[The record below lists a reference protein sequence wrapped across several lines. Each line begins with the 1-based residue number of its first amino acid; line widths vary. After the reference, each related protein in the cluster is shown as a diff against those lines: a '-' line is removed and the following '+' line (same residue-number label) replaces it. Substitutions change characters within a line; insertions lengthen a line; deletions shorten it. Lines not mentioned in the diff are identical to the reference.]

1 MRILVA
7 QMKKVKEIL
16 KTYRINKTYKRDLEN
31 ELAKELENVDHRKF
45 LERELVQVMQIIE
58 DVDKTISSLSQPNKS
73 LIFYRYIKGM
83 SYESIAFRLNYSV
96 QRIYQLLNLALNEFL
111 EKYINI
117 QKEKIR
123 EEKD

>member
-1 MRILVA
+1 
-7 QMKKVKEIL
+7 MKKVKEIL
-16 KTYRINKTYKRDLEN
+16 KIYRINKTYKRDLEN
-31 ELAKELENVDHRKF
+31 ELAKEVENVDHRKF
-45 LERELVQVMQIIE
+45 LERELNQVVEIIE

>member
-1 MRILVA
+1 
-7 QMKKVKEIL
+7 MKKVKEIL
-16 KTYRINKTYKRDLEN
+16 ETYKVNKTYKKDLES
-31 ELAKELENVDHRKF
+31 ELSKCTKNSEHSKF
-45 LERELVQVMQIIE
+45 IERELNQVVEIIE